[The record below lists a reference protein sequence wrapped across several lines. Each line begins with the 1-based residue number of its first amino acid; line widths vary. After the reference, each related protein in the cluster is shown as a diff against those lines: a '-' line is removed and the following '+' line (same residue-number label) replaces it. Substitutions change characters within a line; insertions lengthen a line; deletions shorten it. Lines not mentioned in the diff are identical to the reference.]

1 MYDGAVGAC
10 ALLFCPV
17 LSCLYSWHCCFAP
30 CYQAEDS
37 GVLFMPVPGQK
48 RYEGK
53 ALYNYGRAIVYIDRG
68 VVFAMKQSQWTPVSL
83 DELKRL
89 AD

>member
-1 MYDGAVGAC
+1 MYMYM
-10 ALLFCPV
+10 
-17 LSCLYSWHCCFAP
+17 YSTIPA
-30 CYQAEDS
+30 QAEEN
-37 GVLFMPVPGQK
+37 GILFMPVPGQR

-53 ALYNYGRAIVYIDRG
+53 ALYNFGAATIYLDRG
-68 VVFAMKQSQWTPVSL
+68 VVFVVKHGQWTPVSL